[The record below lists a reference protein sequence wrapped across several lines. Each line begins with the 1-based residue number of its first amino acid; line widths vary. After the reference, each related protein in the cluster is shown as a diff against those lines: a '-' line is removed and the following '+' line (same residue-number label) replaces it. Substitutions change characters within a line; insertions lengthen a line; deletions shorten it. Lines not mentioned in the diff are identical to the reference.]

1 MTKLRRE
8 TRTEKKDSINKNIV
22 SEVKNKRNEMNSTL
36 DTRKKKHS
44 DSEDKSIK
52 ILQNKIDFK

>member
-36 DTRKKKHS
+36 DTREKNTVTL
-44 DSEDKSIK
+44 K
-52 ILQNKIDFK
+52 INPSKFSKTK